1 MGKKKYGNVFL
12 MLWMLHCQ
20 CPRSDGCSLSD
31 SFLPDERT
39 QQANVHTCQTFY
51 LSFTLIMIL
60 NLQRKLWYK
69 ERKKVF
75 IRTNAA
81 VQLLCVLVVMSFPV
95 ALDTAIPMYSK
106 SLLWRGI

>member
-1 MGKKKYGNVFL
+1 MSDALSVPF
-12 MLWMLHCQ
+12 
-20 CPRSDGCSLSD
+20 SDGYFSCD
-31 SFLPDERT
+31 SRFLPDERT
-39 QQANVHTCQTFY
+39 HQANAHTCQTFY

-75 IRTNAA
+75 IKTNAA

-95 ALDTAIPMYSK
+95 ELDTAIRMYSK
-106 SLLWRGI
+106 SLL

>member
-1 MGKKKYGNVFL
+1 
-12 MLWMLHCQ
+12 
-20 CPRSDGCSLSD
+20 
-31 SFLPDERT
+31 
-39 QQANVHTCQTFY
+39 
-51 LSFTLIMIL
+51 MIL

-106 SLLWRGI
+106 SLL